1 MPLGTTIW
9 YVFWVSHS
17 GPHPCRES
25 MLSTEH
31 LPCLK
36 LFSMLTSKQAKI
48 SKNRAESPGKKK
60 ANAVHQGKKYL
71 QQVV

>member
-1 MPLGTTIW
+1 
-9 YVFWVSHS
+9 
-17 GPHPCRES
+17 
-25 MLSTEH
+25 
-31 LPCLK
+31 
-36 LFSMLTSKQAKI
+36 MLTSKQAKI